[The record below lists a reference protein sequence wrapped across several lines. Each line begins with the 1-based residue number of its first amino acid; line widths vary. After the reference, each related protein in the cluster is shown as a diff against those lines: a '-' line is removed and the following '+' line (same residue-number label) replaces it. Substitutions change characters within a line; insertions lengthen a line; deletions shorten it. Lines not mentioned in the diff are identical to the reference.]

1 MLKNYILILPKSLYS
16 LMILILSHYTVPPK
30 IKLTVSTGGDKQG
43 NNIIEKMCTAKVVC
57 TGFTSQLSF
66 KTANR
71 VQTI

>member
-1 MLKNYILILPKSLYS
+1 MLILPKSLYS

-57 TGFTSQLSF
+57 SAHYLMNLFLERLVKGHAHYIS
-66 KTANR
+66 
-71 VQTI
+71 